1 MWEAENVP
9 KKSKGGGVSSSPRGT
24 ISSSTRISRSSE
36 TPEAAMAR
44 LTSSYSDAMT
54 LTHALHSLSKK
65 IAKSKESLF
74 RSNGYDA
81 DSEEHYQQQ
90 QQQHQQQDEH
100 NPRHSMGKRD
110 KDAMRSL
117 LEAAHKAR
125 DTFHSKLLFDP
136 LLKPYAKHTLSQIRK
151 YSTTLS
157 SSTETR
163 HDAVTA
169 TTATTDSLSKQN
181 DEQDNDYS
189 SFTSLAHVN
198 ALKQLMYT
206 TLVNYAD
213 LLLVGICHDSHDDQQ
228 QQQQQQQQQDHH
240 YHPSYDNH
248 DIHPYNHKKETH
260 SPSILHRGIVPILAA
275 LVQQSCSNPQKIH
288 TCWEAYGETIQQTIR
303 LALIAYCDA
312 SDIDASDPI
321 LWLKLACVARRLSI
335 CIVIHETD
343 RDHSHNNSGYSS
355 WYHWDYARLERYAIE
370 RGMMTL
376 KQGLPP
382 NRSILK
388 AFQEMEEDG
397 ESTRQYFYNRPST
410 SIHGVNHHDSA
421 ELQIDLPKYSWVT
434 LGRYLL
440 RACKDPYHSTD
451 NLPGM
456 TWVKSWKTT
465 YRSNEDFGSPMVR
478 IQVSPLLIL
487 PHGVLVHICDYLGS
501 YTTMTTTGTTTTT
514 SSTSVMTTMTTESKR
529 PSQDSIMLES
539 TSRSISI
546 AISNARS
553 LVEKDKNKR
562 IRRLEHEMQHLM
574 KTTHSDHNDEAVS
587 IPDSKQNR
595 NHPTMSSSQ
604 RSSARVRSNLIT
616 SSKQAER
623 SAKRKDLEYCLVG
636 ALLQCTPDH
645 LFYSSMV
652 NADLPWDTLTCFS
665 ALKDEVS
672 FMTTT
677 PLTQL
682 LLNNDGRG
690 VLDVSAKRSQRNH
703 SLELRDFVAKW
714 TGANSGP
721 SQILY
726 HFVNH
731 IANHVEELYATE
743 LGSASN
749 VTQCIMECY
758 EFLSKDCSSTNSI
771 LPCWFGR
778 EWFNIYEYE
787 VTEAMQVLAT
797 NLLFLELK
805 MRSAEQKSAACY
817 SFMGDI
823 HIVRTSLP
831 ILLQLCEN
839 LDGLAF
845 TDDTV
850 KNRYAK
856 LKTRTLFLAATFYV
870 WWSRHTDQGSEIKE
884 LETLALDF
892 IDKVVHLLE
901 SQSELQPITI
911 ETKHLASVVRTG
923 DIWSQLNI
931 MSITRYKDEFQFC
944 TVLSRV
950 RESFSALVSTL
961 KENGNNY
968 FEIPS
973 NGPVRDSFESIKQ
986 DLFSRYSLE
995 DEFSTSSFDELV
1007 DDFISL
1013 HISEL
1018 MEWRDRSTC
1027 GNDDDNVLDFHIFLP
1042 FSSDT
1047 RVPLDKLSS
1056 PSVLTMILLCYHQT
1070 SDNYGIDLVK
1080 CLTRLVFVSLDKR
1093 KGLLNGA
1100 DLMDLTTTTV
1110 DDSDSGEEMDIIS
1123 SKTSDPRVYIR
1134 MLHLVWTIIID
1145 AVQSKEGG
1153 TIVAGQ
1159 SKLLMKAI
1167 NAAFDASICYSAS
1180 QDNITIQRVSPDID
1194 CLQCLNR
1201 LVYVMINK
1209 GDNAMKT
1216 ELSSFIFALL
1226 TKSIVYSKTI
1236 FLKLVNSKLRKISR
1250 SECHRLVIS
1259 RAKVVAVSMTEVAA
1273 LLTNNSIVIDK
1284 GDVQESLLILD
1295 LSTGSPSEP
1304 TCMPLAQLIESLA
1317 WFWEFSKSASS
1328 TESQYTNLTNSV
1340 HKSAAKYMLVPSS
1353 SLTVSLCNHSRHRL
1367 DTSISESFISK
1378 QGETYRDTQH
1388 EDHAS
1393 DYFDSDDS
1401 AVKWAPGYISDSE
1414 ATRKRRLLQ
1423 SLKKAVQCIGLVYL
1437 ECYENGMSSAF
1448 VSVLSPM
1455 NNLPDSL
1462 SYIVIRSL
1470 TSISDFVLNVFSQ
1483 HDNTLGIWADDY
1495 PVGFQTSGMQLDLIL
1510 HKAYYR
1516 LYGVQLTAPHFYS
1529 SIPSDASVPSMN
1541 FSALES
1547 EPEFVPVPPVTTVV
1561 QFYRCLRRAYSNGR
1575 RVIPSELLDFISSNL
1590 PPPDDESESVKAI
1603 KSFLFTSREKSCTAE
1618 NADLLLDSR
1627 NNGISE
1633 LGAEFPLWI
1642 FSNSSS
1648 LDTLVIDSE
1657 SSDPS
1662 MEKEI
1667 NTVRKGLWEYI
1678 AEKATTTI
1686 SHSTTMDDNNQDLSD
1701 QMQERTIISCKI
1713 EKSADEKVFAIIHA
1727 LHYEPTDA
1735 SKWFR
1740 MANTIGLKLNQ
1751 ICDRLIPA
1759 EASYDVNQFCVLQVA
1774 SSEQR
1779 NDVWKKMRG
1788 HPKSL
1793 SKLLVLQKIVYNQV
1807 EKRRNRLRNID
1818 LSGFVE
1824 HQWSSVDSIR
1834 SLEKKLQ
1841 RIALGHD
1848 KKVLQRLQS
1857 WFDQGEYSKWQFEW
1871 GLHFI
1876 NALRVIQQQCFDVAL
1891 YLAQK
1896 RSAETGDEN
1905 IVSDVSEAYATTY
1918 YDTIGFNP
1926 EPITIYEKRQR
1937 AMRAKMLFEAAL
1949 SSQLATSKACK
1960 TSEIMPT
1967 WEIR

>member
-9 KKSKGGGVSSSPRGT
+9 KKSKGGLSSSSSSPRGT
-24 ISSSTRISRSSE
+24 IRNTNTRILLSRSSSE

-44 LTSSYSDAMT
+44 LTSSYSDAMKI
-54 LTHALHSLSKK
+54 THALHALSKK
-65 IAKSKESLF
+65 IAKENESF
-74 RSNGYDA
+74 FQSNGYDA
-81 DSEEHYQQQ
+81 DSEEQQLE
-90 QQQHQQQDEH
+90 DEDNDKDTSQH
-100 NPRHSMGKRD
+100 NPRRSNIGRKD
-110 KDAMRSL
+110 KEALWSIV
-117 LEAAHKAR
+117 EAAHKAR

-136 LLKPYAKHTLSQIRK
+136 LLKPYAKHTLSRIRK
-151 YSTTLS
+151 YHSDTLS
-157 SSTETR
+157 SC
-163 HDAVTA
+163 
-169 TTATTDSLSKQN
+169 TDSVTNVLFQQKY
-181 DEQDNDYS
+181 EQENEYS

-198 ALKQLMYT
+198 ALKQLSYS

-213 LLLVGICHDSHDDQQ
+213 LLLVGICHEEIHSH
-228 QQQQQQQQQDHH
+228 
-240 YHPSYDNH
+240 
-248 DIHPYNHKKETH
+248 
-260 SPSILHRGIVPILAA
+260 SILQRGIVPTLAA
-275 LVQQSCSNPQKIH
+275 LQQSYSNPNKVQ
-288 TCWEAYGETIQQTIR
+288 TCWEAYGETIEQTIR
-303 LALIAYCDA
+303 LALISYCDA

-321 LWLKLACVARRLSI
+321 LWLKLACAARRLSI
-335 CIVIHETD
+335 HIVSNETD
-343 RDHSHNNSGYSS
+343 THHHHHSPENIGYSS
-355 WYHWDYARLERYAIE
+355 WYHLDYARLERYAIE

-382 NRSILK
+382 NRSIMK

-397 ESTRQYFYNRPST
+397 ISSRPYFYNRPTT

-421 ELQIDLPKYSWVT
+421 ELQIDLPKYSWIT

-440 RACKDPYHSTD
+440 RACKDPYCSTD
-451 NLPGM
+451 NPPGM
-456 TWVKSWKTT
+456 KWIKSWKTS
-465 YRSNEDFGSPMVR
+465 YRSNEDFGSPLVR
-478 IQVSPLLIL
+478 IQISPLLVL

-501 YTTMTTTGTTTTT
+501 YTTMTTTATTP
-514 SSTSVMTTMTTESKR
+514 SNSTSAIPTMSMTTESKR
-529 PSQDSIMLES
+529 PSKDIIMLES
-539 TSRSISI
+539 TSRFISI

-562 IRRLEHEMQHLM
+562 IRQMEQEMQNLM
-574 KTTHSDHNDEAVS
+574 ETTHSEHNDEAVP

-595 NHPTMSSSQ
+595 NDPTMSSSQ

-616 SSKQAER
+616 SGKQAER
-623 SAKRKDLEYCLVG
+623 IAKRKNLEYCLVG
-636 ALLQCTPDH
+636 ALFQCTPDH
-645 LFYSSMV
+645 PLFSSMV
-652 NADLPWDTLTCFS
+652 NADFPWDTLACFS
-665 ALKDEVS
+665 MLKDDDVS
-672 FMTTT
+672 FVTTT
-677 PLTQL
+677 SRTQL
-682 LLNNDGRG
+682 SLNNDRRG
-690 VLDVSAKRSQRNH
+690 VLHVSEKRSTRNQ

-714 TGANSGP
+714 TGTNSGP
-721 SQILY
+721 SQILH

-758 EFLSKDCSSTNSI
+758 EYLSKDCSSTKSI

-778 EWFNIYEYE
+778 EIFHVHEYE

-797 NLLFLELK
+797 NILFLELK
-805 MRSAEQKSAACY
+805 MRSAEQKSATCN
-817 SFMGDI
+817 SFTSDI

-839 LDGLAF
+839 LDTF
-845 TDDTV
+845 SFNDDTV

-892 IDKVVHLLE
+892 IDKVVHILE
-901 SQSELQPITI
+901 SQSELQPLTI
-911 ETKHLASVVRTG
+911 ETKHLASIVRTG

-961 KENGNNY
+961 KKNGNEY
-968 FEIPS
+968 FEIPTS
-973 NGPVRDSFESIKQ
+973 GPVRDSFESIKQ

-995 DEFSTSSFDELV
+995 DVFSTSSFDELV
-1007 DDFISL
+1007 DDFVTL
-1013 HISEL
+1013 HITEL

-1027 GNDDDNVLDFHIFLP
+1027 ENDDDNVSDFHIFLP

-1093 KGLLNGA
+1093 KNLLNGA
-1100 DLMDLTTTTV
+1100 DFIDLTTPL
-1110 DDSDSGEEMDIIS
+1110 DDSDSGEDMDIVS
-1123 SKTSDPRVYIR
+1123 SETSDPRVYMR
-1134 MLHLVWTIIID
+1134 MINLVLTIVID
-1145 AVQSKEGG
+1145 AVKSKEGDA
-1153 TIVAGQ
+1153 IIADK

-1167 NAAFDASICYSAS
+1167 KAAFDTSICYNAS
-1180 QDNITIQRVSPDID
+1180 QDGITIQRVSPDID

-1201 LVYVMINK
+1201 LVYAMINK
-1209 GDNAMKT
+1209 GDNDMKT

-1226 TKSIVYSKTI
+1226 TKSIIYSKTI
-1236 FLKLVNSKLRKISR
+1236 LLKLVNSKLRKISR

-1259 RAKVVAVSMTEVAA
+1259 QAKVVALSMTEVAA
-1273 LLTNNSIVIDK
+1273 LLTNNSIVLKDGAI
-1284 GDVQESLLILD
+1284 QESFLIRALA
-1295 LSTGSPSEP
+1295 TRSPREP
-1304 TCMPLAQLIESLA
+1304 MYTPLTQLIESLA
-1317 WFWEFSKSASS
+1317 WFWEFSKSGSS
-1328 TESQYTNLTNSV
+1328 TDSQYTNTNLTSTV
-1340 HKSAAKYMLVPSS
+1340 HKGAAKYILVPSA
-1353 SLTVSLCNHSRHRL
+1353 SLTVSLCNYSLRGLER
-1367 DTSISESFISK
+1367 SISESFITQ
-1378 QGETYRDTQH
+1378 QGEICRDHQK
-1388 EDHAS
+1388 EDHPS

-1401 AVKWAPGYISDSE
+1401 AVVWAPEYISDSE

-1437 ECYENGMSSAF
+1437 ECYENEMSSAF

-1455 NNLPDSL
+1455 NNIPDSL

-1470 TSISDFVLNVFSQ
+1470 TSISDFVLNSFSQ

-1516 LYGVQLTAPHFYS
+1516 LYGVQLTAPHFYA

-1541 FSALES
+1541 FSASDSKS
-1547 EPEFVPVPPVTTVV
+1547 ELAPVPSVTTVV

-1575 RVIPSELLDFISSNL
+1575 RVIPSDLLDFISSNL

-1603 KSFLFTSREKSCTAE
+1603 KSFLFTSRENSCIAE
-1618 NADLLLDSR
+1618 NADLLLDCR
-1627 NNGISE
+1627 NKCVSE
-1633 LGAEFPLWI
+1633 LPAEFPSWI

-1648 LDTLVIDSE
+1648 LDTLAVDSE

-1662 MEKEI
+1662 VEKDI
-1667 NTVRKGLWEYI
+1667 NTVRKGLWEYV
-1678 AEKATTTI
+1678 AEKATTII

-1713 EKSADEKVFAIIHA
+1713 EKSADEKVFAIIRA

-1735 SKWFR
+1735 NKWFR
-1740 MANTIGLKLNQ
+1740 MASAIGLKLNHV
-1751 ICDRLIPA
+1751 CDRLIPA
-1759 EASYDVNQFCVLQVA
+1759 EASYDVNQLYVQQVA

-1779 NDVWKKMRG
+1779 NDVWKRMRG

-1793 SKLLVLQKIVYNQV
+1793 SKLLILQNIVYNQV
-1807 EKRRNRLRNID
+1807 EKRRNKLRSID
-1818 LSGFVE
+1818 LSGFLE

-1841 RIALGHD
+1841 SVASGHD
-1848 KKVLQRLQS
+1848 KKVLQRLQT

-1896 RSAETGDEN
+1896 RSVETGDEN
-1905 IVSDVSEAYATTY
+1905 IVSDVSEAYATMY

-1937 AMRAKMLFEAAL
+1937 AMRAKMLFEASL
-1949 SSQLATSKACK
+1949 SSQLKTSKECK